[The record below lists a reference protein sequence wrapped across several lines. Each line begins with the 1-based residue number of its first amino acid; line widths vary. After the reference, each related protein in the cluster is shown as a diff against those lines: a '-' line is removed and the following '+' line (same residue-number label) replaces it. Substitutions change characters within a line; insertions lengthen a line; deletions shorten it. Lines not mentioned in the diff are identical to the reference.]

1 MRDIRPRAG
10 VTAAEVSSMVYKT
23 WKWRDNMTPPAEL
36 ELRRHAAAR
45 AWLDKFLDEFPA
57 QSLRLAVVVAEIMI
71 SAVEVLLGIARI
83 INILFDAA

>member
-1 MRDIRPRAG
+1 
-10 VTAAEVSSMVYKT
+10 
-23 WKWRDNMTPPAEL
+23 MTPPAEL

-71 SAVEVLLGIARI
+71 SAFEVLLGIARI
-83 INILFDAA
+83 INIPYEFVQKL

>member
-1 MRDIRPRAG
+1 
-10 VTAAEVSSMVYKT
+10 
-23 WKWRDNMTPPAEL
+23 MTPPAEIEPMSSERDSELEL

-71 SAVEVLLGIARI
+71 SASEVLLGIARI
-83 INILFDAA
+83 INILFDAAQG